1 MCGRCACAGFGT
13 SERGGVSFRFWQ
25 TLGLVLGL
33 RPFGRWPVIHA
44 RLREVG
50 TAATDVG
57 LAPPSTG
64 ARASRR
70 PISGSSRACRGIAMG
85 RRTGR
90 GATALATASSIAP
103 RRFVPVAWTAMA
115 LMAPLAVGGAD
126 PEFTLAYPP
135 PPPPGPTAP
144 SYVPRWVTRS
154 IRAIPRVVPTVRA
167 RIVPRAPRRA
177 RSDADEKCCPLLTSV
192 HPPTSRPPQATSA
205 SAGAAAPRAP
215 AASPAPPPPHRTR
228 RRRRGLHRRR
238 RRRRRRSRPPGA
250 SRSRRETRTAIS
262 ASWTLGFNRRA
273 PPTPSTAACDR
284 TSFPR
289 RSFRT

>member
-1 MCGRCACAGFGT
+1 MRSKSTRGTCAACGGTRAGSVAMCGRSRVRRFWHVREGRRF
-13 SERGGVSFRFWQ
+13 VSFLANAW
-25 TLGLVLGL
+25 
-33 RPFGRWPVIHA
+33 FGSWFASVWP
-44 RLREVG
+44 LPPSQVG

-90 GATALATASSIAP
+90 GATAPATASSIAP
-103 RRFVPVAWTAMA
+103 RWFVPVAWTAMA

-154 IRAIPRVVPTVRA
+154 IRAIPRVVPHRA
-167 RIVPRAPRRA
+167 RPHRPASTPSGPA
-177 RSDADEKCCPLLTSV
+177 DADEKKCC
-192 HPPTSRPPQATSA
+192 R
-205 SAGAAAPRAP
+205 
-215 AASPAPPPPHRTR
+215 
-228 RRRRGLHRRR
+228 
-238 RRRRRRSRPPGA
+238 
-250 SRSRRETRTAIS
+250 
-262 ASWTLGFNRRA
+262 
-273 PPTPSTAACDR
+273 C
-284 TSFPR
+284 
-289 RSFRT
+289 